1 MYKDFMGEK
10 VTVIVSSRGEH
21 LLEYKG
27 ILKSENENEILLDEM
42 TCSYLL
48 NNFSKGL
55 MFAGSDSNRF
65 VSDTTMAIINKNYI
79 ISCNK

>member
-1 MYKDFMGEK
+1 M
-10 VTVIVSSRGEH
+10 
-21 LLEYKG
+21 
-27 ILKSENENEILLDEM
+27 LDEM

-55 MFAGSDSNRF
+55 MFAGSESNRF